1 MARTSFAEKPSSL
14 RVLGIIFVAILVF
27 FVWVTYAFFNKTFVK
42 SDDVT
47 LLTTKTGSSLPKDAD
62 VKLRGM
68 IVGSVKDF
76 EPTADG
82 VKITLAIKPDDI
94 GRIPRDVSARIIPKT
109 LFGEKY
115 VSLVPDANR
124 SPESLKAG
132 DTITRAN
139 VPIEVEE
146 LLNDLYPLL
155 DAVDPANLS
164 YTLSAVAQAL
174 DGRGA
179 KLGQTLVKANSYLR
193 DIDPDVP
200 QLVQDV
206 IKLGTVS
213 DGYADAMPEIGRLLK
228 NSVTTGNTI
237 VAKRTQLAA
246 FFDEG
251 TRLANTLTKFTKD
264 NGSNLEK
271 LAFQNSEILGI
282 SAQYSSAFP
291 CFLGGMSTLLP
302 RLDSVFRGN
311 TVHIDLKTLAE
322 QPTPYERKS
331 DGPDSK
337 NEAAVVPSFKVINS
351 TVQADPNDHSREQVQ
366 ATDPDTGGKVTIS
379 NPRGLGAVC
388 DDLSTY
394 AKGGD
399 PLNGAIY
406 PGPNP
411 AVYKLVGLKSSHND
425 KFGTEKDF
433 ERAAV
438 SALSAAGYYS
448 PSLDAQDSADQATVL
463 KTIAAKSAGVDVS
476 DVPDVASILLS
487 PVIRG
492 SEVTVK

>member
-1 MARTSFAEKPSSL
+1 
-14 RVLGIIFVAILVF
+14 
-27 FVWVTYAFFNKTFVK
+27 
-42 SDDVT
+42 
-47 LLTTKTGSSLPKDAD
+47 
-62 VKLRGM
+62 
-68 IVGSVKDF
+68 
-76 EPTADG
+76 
-82 VKITLAIKPDDI
+82 VKITLAIKPEDI
-94 GRIPRDVSARIIPKT
+94 GRIPRDVSAQIIPKT
-109 LFGEKY
+109 LFGEKF
-115 VSLVPDANR
+115 VSLIPDANR
-124 SPESLKAG
+124 GPESLQAG
-132 DTITRAN
+132 DTITRAK

-193 DIDPDVP
+193 DINPEVP
-200 QLVQDV
+200 QLVDDV

-251 TRLANTLTKFTKD
+251 TRLANTLTRFTKD
-264 NGSNLEK
+264 NGATLEK
-271 LAFQNSEILGI
+271 LASQNADILGI

-291 CFLGGMSTLLP
+291 CFLGGMATLLP

-322 QPTPYERKS
+322 QPSAYAE
-331 DGPDSK
+331 G
-337 NEAAVVPSFKVINS
+337 EAAIVPSFKVIND
-351 TVQADPNDHSREQVQ
+351 TVQADPNDYSREKKQ

-388 DDLSTY
+388 DDLDTY

-411 AVYKLVGLKSSHND
+411 AVYKLVGLASDHNA
-425 KFGTEKDF
+425 KFGSADDF
-433 ERAAV
+433 DRAAV
-438 SALSAAGYYS
+438 AALAEAGYYS
-448 PSLDAQDSADQATVL
+448 PSLDAQDSPDQAKV
-463 KTIAAKSAGVDVS
+463 
-476 DVPDVASILLS
+476 
-487 PVIRG
+487 
-492 SEVTVK
+492 

>member
-1 MARTSFAEKPSSL
+1 MARTPFAERTSSL
-14 RVLGIIFVAILVF
+14 RVLGILFIAILLF

-76 EPTADG
+76 EPTDDG

-94 GRIPRDVSARIIPKT
+94 SRIPAGVSARIIPKT

-115 VSLVPDANR
+115 VSLIPP
-124 SPESLKAG
+124 STPSGESLKAG
-132 DTITRAN
+132 DTITKAK
-139 VPIEVEE
+139 VPIEVED

-174 DGRGA
+174 DGRGE

-200 QLVQDV
+200 GLVQDV
-206 IKLGTVS
+206 IKLGDVS
-213 DGYADAMPEIGRLLK
+213 DGYADAIPQIGRLLK
-228 NSVTTGNTI
+228 NSVLTGNTI

-251 TRLANTLTKFTKD
+251 TRLANTLTQFTQD
-264 NGSNLEK
+264 NGDNLEA
-271 LAFQNSEILGI
+271 LAFQNAEILGV
-282 SAQYSSAFP
+282 SARYSSAFP

-311 TVHIDLKTLAE
+311 TVHIDLRTLAE
-322 QPTPYERKS
+322 QPTAYTAS
-331 DGPDSK
+331 GPKRENAS
-337 NEAAVVPSFKVINS
+337 VPEWKVINS
-351 TVQADPNDHSREQVQ
+351 TVQADPDDRSRQDVQ
-366 ATDPDTGGKVTIS
+366 ATDPATGGKKTV
-379 NPRGLGAVC
+379 NAPRGLGAVC
-388 DDLSTY
+388 DDLATY

-399 PLNGAIY
+399 PLDGALY

-411 AVYKLVGLKSSHND
+411 AVYKLVGLKNSHNN
-425 KFGTEKDF
+425 KFGTQADF

-438 SALSAAGYYS
+438 GALAQAGYYS
-448 PSLDAQDSADQATVL
+448 PSLADQDSPDQVKVL
-463 KTIAAKSAGVDVS
+463 KAIAAQSAGLKAS
-476 DVPDVASILLS
+476 EIPDVASLLLS